1 MSELSDKDQ
10 KAVIVQILQQSL
22 TNSHDTNEKLK
33 DINQETEAFLK
44 EANGN
49 QRTEFKKPKEINTKI
64 PHN

>member
-10 KAVIVQILQQSL
+10 KAVIIEMLQQSL
-22 TNSHDTNEKLK
+22 TNSLDTNEKLR
-33 DINQETEAFLK
+33 DVHQEIGFLK
-44 EANGN
+44 EANGD